1 MAERPCPLE
10 SVAGLNRE
18 FWRDRRV
25 FLTGHTGFK
34 GSWLS
39 LWLADMGAKVTGYAL
54 QPPTEPNLFDI
65 IDASSSLHSVIAD
78 IRNRAS
84 LCEAMQEAAPEVVI
98 HMAAQP
104 LVLESYQNPADTYE
118 INLMG
123 TVNVLD
129 AVRRCQGVKAVV
141 NVTTDKCYENREWDW
156 GYREIDRL
164 GGRDPYSNSKA
175 CSEMITSAYRQSFF
189 NTEEGD
195 TRRVAVATARA
206 GNVIGGGDW
215 APDRL
220 IADCMRAL
228 LLGERIRVRNPDSVR
243 PWQHVLEPLCGYLTL
258 AEKLFQKGS
267 AFADSWNFGPDEED
281 AKSVEWIVKNLCV
294 LWGADAKYEV
304 GASAKNEH
312 EAHYLRLDSSKARQ
326 RLDWKPHWSIAQA
339 LEKVVEWAR
348 AYQQGIDMRQVTLSQ
363 IREYE
368 QQVAERT

>member
-1 MAERPCPLE
+1 
-10 SVAGLNRE
+10 VAGLNRE

-54 QPPTEPNLFDI
+54 PPPTEPNLFDI

-78 IRNRAS
+78 IRSRAS

-123 TVNVLD
+123 TVNMLD
-129 AVRRCQGVKAVV
+129 AVRHCQGVKAVV

-164 GGRDPYSNSKA
+164 GGRDPYSSSKA

-189 NTEEGD
+189 NAEDCD
-195 TRRVAVATARA
+195 TRSVAVATARA

-215 APDRL
+215 AQDRL
-220 IADCMRAL
+220 MSDCIRAL
-228 LLGERIRVRNPDSVR
+228 LLRERIQVRNPGSVR

-258 AEKLFQKGS
+258 AEKLFQHGS
-267 AFADSWNFGPDEED
+267 VFADSWNFGPDEED
-281 AKSVEWIVKNLCV
+281 AKSVEWIVKNVCA
-294 LWGADAKYEV
+294 LWGDADAKYEV
-304 GASAKNEH
+304 VASAKNEH
-312 EAHYLRLDSSKARQ
+312 EANYLRLDCSKARQ
-326 RLDWKPHWSIAQA
+326 RLDWKSHWSTAQT
-339 LEKVVEWAR
+339 LEKVVEWVR
-348 AYQQGIDMRQVTLSQ
+348 AYQQGIDMRQVTLTQ